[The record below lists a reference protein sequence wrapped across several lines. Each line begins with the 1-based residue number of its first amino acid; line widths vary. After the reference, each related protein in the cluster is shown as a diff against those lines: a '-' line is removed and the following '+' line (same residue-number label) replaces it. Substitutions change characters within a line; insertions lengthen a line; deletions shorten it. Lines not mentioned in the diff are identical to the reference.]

1 MIEMACELFLVICR
15 VALSMVKYFWSLL
28 PRSLVDPAWE
38 ALDVAVAALV
48 LFW

>member
-1 MIEMACELFLVICR
+1 MACGLLHVICR

-28 PRSLVDPAWE
+28 PRQLLDPAWE